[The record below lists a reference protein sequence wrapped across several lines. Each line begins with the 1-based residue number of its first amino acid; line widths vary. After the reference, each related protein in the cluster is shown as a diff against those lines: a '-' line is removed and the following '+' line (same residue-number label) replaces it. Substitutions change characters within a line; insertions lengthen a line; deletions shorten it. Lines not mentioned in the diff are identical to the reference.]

1 MEESS
6 LSDTVS
12 MNSLLLIFFSEPCS
26 VGTKKLNNDTINFIT
41 LTYIYLNSDK
51 NKLEYLLFLRFL
63 VAARGMMMIGWV
75 WFGLVP
81 QLKISKQMINFATN
95 HMPFIQK

>member
-1 MEESS
+1 
-6 LSDTVS
+6 LA
-12 MNSLLLIFFSEPCS
+12 
-26 VGTKKLNNDTINFIT
+26 
-41 LTYIYLNSDK
+41 
-51 NKLEYLLFLRFL
+51 
-63 VAARGMMMIGWV
+63 AARGMMMIGWV

>member
-1 MEESS
+1 
-6 LSDTVS
+6 
-12 MNSLLLIFFSEPCS
+12 
-26 VGTKKLNNDTINFIT
+26 
-41 LTYIYLNSDK
+41 
-51 NKLEYLLFLRFL
+51 

-95 HMPFIQK
+95 NMPFIQK